1 MPLRRAGAAFSET
14 VGITWFEAVAEFPA
28 VFFPPNKTSHL
39 QDVSS
44 ARVFGGEGFSVTD
57 DSAKEA

>member
-1 MPLRRAGAAFSET
+1 MPLRRAEAAFSET

-28 VFFPPNKTSHL
+28 VFFPPNKTS